1 MSNYSEACNYIS
13 EIPRFAAKTELANTR
28 ILLGALGNP
37 QEKYKSLHVAGTNG
51 KGSVCRMLSL
61 MLQKAGYKTGLFI
74 SPHLIRMNER
84 ISINGTDISDADF
97 LREFEI
103 IRDTSNVLLKK
114 NPDNK
119 QPVKDAGNALAQ
131 DATGSADVVSVT
143 SVEVDSF
150 AHPAYFEFLFAM
162 AADYFARQGCDFVV
176 WETGLGG
183 RLDATNTVTP
193 EVSVITSIGMDHMQY
208 LGNTIKEIAGEKA
221 GIIKP
226 GIPVIYNTGSEEA
239 DQVISAKAQEL
250 GSRAVRVPDAAAEFP
265 EDICDIIDDF
275 ATSTPAAYQCDN
287 AETAV
292 AAFLE
297 LSGSKQAYTENI
309 SISADQLSAGQ
320 QDADLKTRRELQ
332 TIISASLGAFSW
344 PGRMQFIDEGV
355 VIDGAHNE
363 DAAKRFTESINILLQ
378 NGQWKK
384 VSLLFAVSSDKDY
397 EDIIRILCESLPLED
412 VYVTEI
418 NSDRRTD
425 PAGIV
430 ELFQKYRPAGEYWNN
445 YGSHDLKKTL
455 DRAGS
460 ERSADT
466 LLAAVGSLY
475 MVGEILNLIG
485 NPDA

>member
-84 ISINGTDISDADF
+84 ISINGTDISDEEF
-97 LREFEI
+97 LEEFNVILE
-103 IRDTSNVLLKK
+103 TSQGLLSSQEKGQ
-114 NPDNK
+114 ND
-119 QPVKDAGNALAQ
+119 
-131 DATGSADVVSVT
+131 ST
-143 SVEVDSF
+143 SGSF

-162 AADYFARQGCDFVV
+162 AADYFAKQGCDFVV

-226 GIPVIYNTGSEEA
+226 GVPVIYNTGNEEA

-265 EDICDIIDDF
+265 EDIRDIINAF
-275 ATSTPAAYQCDN
+275 AAVTPAAYQRDN
-287 AETAV
+287 AEAAV

-320 QDADLKTRRELQ
+320 QDADFKTRRELQ